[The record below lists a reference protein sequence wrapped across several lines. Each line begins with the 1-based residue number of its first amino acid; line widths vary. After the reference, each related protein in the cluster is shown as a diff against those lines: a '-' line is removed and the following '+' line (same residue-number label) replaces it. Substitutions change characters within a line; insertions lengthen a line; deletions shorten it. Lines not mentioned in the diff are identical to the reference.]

1 MTSLFEPLTLRG
13 LTLPNRAWV
22 SPMCQYSA
30 VDGLA
35 NSWHLVHLGSFAIG
49 RAGLILTEATAVT
62 PEGRISPED
71 LGLWSDAHAQALAP
85 VVEFVHGQGV
95 AIGIQLAHAGRKAST
110 FAPWRGHDSVPA
122 DQGGWTAVGPTA
134 AAFGRY
140 AVPQEMTHEDLART
154 RDAFV
159 DAAKRALALGVDT
172 VELHFAH
179 GYLMHEFL
187 SPLSNQRDDEYG
199 GSLANRMRYP
209 LEVVDAVRAV
219 WPDDRPLLMRVSA
232 TDWVGGGWDVD
243 STVEL
248 AREAKAR
255 GVDFVDVSS
264 GGNDPRQEIAIGP
277 GYQVPFAARVR
288 TEADIPTGAVGLITD
303 AQQAEKILSS
313 GSADAVLLARE
324 MLRDPH
330 WPLRAARELGA
341 DIVWPEQYQRAAPA

>member
-1 MTSLFEPLTLRG
+1 
-13 LTLPNRAWV
+13 
-22 SPMCQYSA
+22 
-30 VDGLA
+30 
-35 NSWHLVHLGSFAIG
+35 
-49 RAGLILTEATAVT
+49 
-62 PEGRISPED
+62 
-71 LGLWSDAHAQALAP
+71 
-85 VVEFVHGQGV
+85 
-95 AIGIQLAHAGRKAST
+95 
-110 FAPWRGHDSVPA
+110 
-122 DQGGWTAVGPTA
+122 
-134 AAFGRY
+134 
-140 AVPQEMTHEDLART
+140 MTHDDLART

-159 DAAKRALALGVDT
+159 DAARRALALGVDT

-179 GYLMHEFL
+179 GYLLHEFL

-209 LEVVDAVRAV
+209 LDVVDAVRAA

-232 TDWVGGGWDVD
+232 TDWVDGGWDID
-243 STVEL
+243 STVEF

-288 TEADIPTGAVGLITD
+288 TEADVPTGAVGLITD
-303 AQQAEKILSS
+303 AQQAEEIVSS

-341 DIVWPEQYQRAAPA
+341 EIVWPEQYQRAAPA